1 MSLNYQYLGHSG
13 FEIYSQHSF
22 NVLAWMT
29 LQGCQNMVRQKDSP
43 VSFNFLQIYV
53 IAILIN
59 LRLPLVICVWGKLL
73 ISEIFHTDT
82 LHVTNVKEVLHTEI
96 GWYILIWGYI
106 KRRKVDVYSQMT
118 SIMASCAACVA
129 S

>member
-1 MSLNYQYLGHSG
+1 M
-13 FEIYSQHSF
+13 I
-22 NVLAWMT
+22 

-43 VSFNFLQIYV
+43 VLFDFLQIYV

-59 LRLPLVICVWGKLL
+59 LILPLVICVLGKLV

-96 GWYILIWGYI
+96 G
-106 KRRKVDVYSQMT
+106 
-118 SIMASCAACVA
+118 
-129 S
+129 

>member
-1 MSLNYQYLGHSG
+1 M
-13 FEIYSQHSF
+13 I
-22 NVLAWMT
+22 

-59 LRLPLVICVWGKLL
+59 LRLPLVICVLGKLV

-82 LHVTNVKEVLHTEI
+82 LHITNVKEVLHTEI
-96 GWYILIWGYI
+96 G
-106 KRRKVDVYSQMT
+106 
-118 SIMASCAACVA
+118 
-129 S
+129 

>member
-1 MSLNYQYLGHSG
+1 M
-13 FEIYSQHSF
+13 I
-22 NVLAWMT
+22 

-43 VSFNFLQIYV
+43 VLFDFLQIYV

-59 LRLPLVICVWGKLL
+59 LRLPLVICVLGKLV

-96 GWYILIWGYI
+96 G
-106 KRRKVDVYSQMT
+106 
-118 SIMASCAACVA
+118 
-129 S
+129 

>member
-1 MSLNYQYLGHSG
+1 MQVISGKFLVRHMYNSIVQVNILISFIYQYLGLQLGRSTCTNELQG
-13 FEIYSQHSF
+13 FE
-22 NVLAWMT
+22 
-29 LQGCQNMVRQKDSP
+29 NMVCQKDSS

-82 LHVTNVKEVLHTEI
+82 LHVTNVKEVLNTEI
-96 GWYILIWGYI
+96 G
-106 KRRKVDVYSQMT
+106 
-118 SIMASCAACVA
+118 
-129 S
+129 